1 MKHTQCPP
9 RFGRTTQFQV
19 RLAIGNQRV
28 RVQRAM
34 SHLVNSA
41 WSSTH
46 MESLTMRPRI
56 TDVRLLQLRAIE
68 QVGALE
74 PAWDLGGRIVFTKG
88 GGFVTE
94 IHTNEGVIGLGP
106 GFPPNLLG
114 VVRRVLIG
122 ADPFDVEQH
131 AAALRYYALGLPY
144 NGAAGVDIALWDL
157 IGKLSNQP
165 LYKLW
170 GGGKDKVAAYA
181 SSVILGT
188 PEERADYATQ
198 AAEQGWKAVKLRLH
212 HPTFAEDIRT
222 IELVRNAVGDRMEIM
237 VDGNQAQSAGQWQ
250 PGVRWDFRRALET
263 ARALDQLGCY
273 WLEEPLP
280 RFAFADLARI
290 NAAVAMPI
298 AGGENNRNLNEFVQM
313 LDENVYDVL
322 QPESMVMVGITELR
336 KIYTLAEV
344 RGKQVVPHHGGRGLG
359 TIAHLHLVASWRNA
373 PYLELLHD
381 PPIADYRH
389 GFAILQEPPVVDSE
403 GYITMPEAPGLGYE
417 LNYDL
422 VEQVIKE

>member
-1 MKHTQCPP
+1 
-9 RFGRTTQFQV
+9 
-19 RLAIGNQRV
+19 
-28 RVQRAM
+28 
-34 SHLVNSA
+34 
-41 WSSTH
+41 
-46 MESLTMRPRI
+46 MRPRI
-56 TDVRLLQLRAIE
+56 TDVRLLQLRTIAQI
-68 QVGALE
+68 GTLE
-74 PAWDLGGRIVFTKG
+74 PAWDLGGRMAITTG

-94 IHTNEGVIGLGP
+94 IHTEQGVTGIGP
-106 GFPPNLLG
+106 GFAPNLLG
-114 VVRRVLIG
+114 VVRRILIG

-144 NGAAGVDIALWDL
+144 NGATGVDVALWDL
-157 IGKLSNQP
+157 NGKFCNQP

-170 GGGKDKVAAYA
+170 GGGKDRVAAYA
-181 SSVILGT
+181 STVILGT
-188 PEERADYATQ
+188 PEERAAYAAQ
-198 AAEQGWKAVKLRLH
+198 CAEEGWRAIKLRLH

-222 IELVRNAVGDRMEIM
+222 MELVRDAVGARMDIM

-298 AGGENNRNLNEFVQM
+298 AGGENNRNLHEFAQM
-313 LDENVYDVL
+313 LKDNVYDLL

-336 KIYTLAEV
+336 KVYALAEAY
-344 RGKQVVPHHGGRGLG
+344 GKPVVPHHGGRGLG
-359 TIAHLHLVASWRNA
+359 TVAHLHLVASWANA
-373 PYLELLHD
+373 HYLELLHD
-381 PPIADYRH
+381 APIAHYRY
-389 GFAILQEPPVVDSE
+389 GFSILEEPPVVDHE
-403 GYITMPEAPGLGYE
+403 GYITMPQGPGLGYN

-422 VEQVIKE
+422 VEQVITG

>member
-1 MKHTQCPP
+1 
-9 RFGRTTQFQV
+9 
-19 RLAIGNQRV
+19 
-28 RVQRAM
+28 
-34 SHLVNSA
+34 
-41 WSSTH
+41 
-46 MESLTMRPRI
+46 MRPRI
-56 TDVRLLQLRAIE
+56 TDIRLLQLRTIQE
-68 QVGALE
+68 IGTLE
-74 PAWDLGGRIVFTKG
+74 PAWDLGGRMVITSG
-88 GGFVTE
+88 GGSVTE
-94 IHTNEGVIGLGP
+94 IHTDQGVIGIGP
-106 GFPPNLLG
+106 GFAPNLLG

-122 ADPFDVEQH
+122 TDPFDVEQH

-144 NGAAGVDIALWDL
+144 GGATGVDVALWDL
-157 IGKLSNQP
+157 IGKFCNQP

-181 SSVILGT
+181 STVILGA

-198 AAEQGWKAVKLRLH
+198 LAEEGWRAIKLRLH
-212 HPTFAEDIRT
+212 HASFAEDIRT
-222 IELVRNAVGDRMEIM
+222 MQLVRDAVGERMDIM

-290 NAAVAMPI
+290 SAAVAMPI
-298 AGGENNRNLNEFVQM
+298 AGGENNRNLQEFVQM
-313 LDENVYDVL
+313 LEQNVYDVL

-336 KIYTLAEV
+336 KVYTLAAAY
-344 RGKQVVPHHGGRGLG
+344 GKQVVPHHGGRGLG
-359 TIAHLHLVASWRNA
+359 TIAHLHLVASWANA

-381 PPIADYRH
+381 APIAHYRY
-389 GFAILQEPPVVDSE
+389 GFAILKEPPVVECD
-403 GYITMPEAPGLGYE
+403 GYITMPQAPGLGYE

-422 VEQVIKE
+422 VEQVISA